1 MQCVNAIGTIPEIT
15 KIPRIQTQLKKYNQG
30 RNSSD

>member
-1 MQCVNAIGTIPEIT
+1 MQCVNSIGNIPEIT
-15 KIPRIQTQLKKYNQG
+15 KIPRIQNQPKKYNQG